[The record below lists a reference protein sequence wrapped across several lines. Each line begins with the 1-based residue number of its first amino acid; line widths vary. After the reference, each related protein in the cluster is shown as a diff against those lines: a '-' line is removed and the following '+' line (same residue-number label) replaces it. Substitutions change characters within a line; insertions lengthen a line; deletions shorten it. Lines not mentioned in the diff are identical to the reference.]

1 VDKPLKYRHYYVFI
15 QPFAKIH
22 TAKKILDNFMKEN
35 ERCALFIDGS
45 NFHATTKLL
54 NIDVDYLKLLHFFR
68 SKSTLIRAYYYT
80 ALPDPSE
87 QSPLRKLI
95 DFLDYNGYMIVSK
108 LTREYTNHQ
117 TGEKRTKGNM
127 DMELALDMLKLT
139 PHIDHAVLFS
149 GDGDFCRLLEDVQDK
164 GVRVTVVSST
174 KAHMLSDA
182 LRRKA
187 DEFLELDDIVASIGR
202 S

>member
-1 VDKPLKYRHYYVFI
+1 MEK
-15 QPFAKIH
+15 
-22 TAKKILDNFMKEN
+22 T

-68 SKSTLIRAYYYT
+68 SRSTLIRAYYYT

-108 LTREYTNHQ
+108 LTREFTNHH

-127 DMELALDMLKLT
+127 DMELALDMLKLA
-139 PHIDHAVLFS
+139 PHLDHAVLFS
-149 GDGDFCRLLEDVQDK
+149 GDGDFCRLLEDVQGK
-164 GVRVTVVSST
+164 GVRVTVVSSIKT
-174 KAHMLSDA
+174 HMLSDA

-187 DEFLELDDIVASIGR
+187 DEFLDLDEIVASIAR
-202 S
+202 Q